1 MDDITVASGIT
12 FPDTSDG
19 RTHVA
24 AAVIMDPAGRVF
36 TQRRSPT
43 RKIFPNCWD
52 VVGGHVEAGETM
64 LQGLDR
70 EVHEETGW
78 RLRSVETEVLALDW
92 EPGDGVVRHEVNYL
106 VRVEGDLS
114 APRLEEGKHTEF
126 LWVDDSLVHLLR
138 NEHDPSDYFITDVV
152 RRGLAEARAL
162 LGSADL
168 DHGQG

>member
-1 MDDITVASGIT
+1 MDDITVAPGIT
-12 FPDTSDG
+12 FPDTFDG

-24 AAVIMDPAGRVF
+24 AAVIVDPVGRVF
-36 TQRRSPT
+36 AQRRSPT

-64 LQGLDR
+64 LQGLSR
-70 EVHEETGW
+70 EIHEETGW
-78 RLRSVETEVLALDW
+78 RLRTVEAEVLALDW
-92 EPGDGVVRHEVNYL
+92 DPGDGLVRHEVNYL

-138 NEHDPSDYFITDVV
+138 DAREPDDYFITDVV
-152 RRGLAEARAL
+152 RQGLKAARA
-162 LGSADL
+162 
-168 DHGQG
+168 H